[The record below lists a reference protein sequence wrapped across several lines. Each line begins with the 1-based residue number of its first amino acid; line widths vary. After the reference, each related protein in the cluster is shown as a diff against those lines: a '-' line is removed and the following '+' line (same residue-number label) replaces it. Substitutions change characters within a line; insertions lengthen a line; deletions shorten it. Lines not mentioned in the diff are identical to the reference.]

1 MPASTIDDQLK
12 SLPLFLDTEKNTC
25 EKTTYERFPEFQP
38 YIGQNYEGNP
48 NQTLVISEIFSTK
61 FYVTDRKKDES
72 YCEYVLKNPNNPSC
86 VTIQQTLQ
94 RYDEN
99 LTAEN
104 IAFCFFIHKEKV
116 KVGSYRSDF
125 SPKDLDNAINTLVP
139 LINLLKPQKIVFL
152 GSQTKRTV
160 ERRSGSKALNGKT
173 FEQFLAESSI
183 KTEVISLRGRAHNE
197 TTIAKQFNFKLIN
210 WSKQK
215 KWTDEEKK
223 KAAKL
228 REFIEKGGFEK
239 ALEAF
244 ENMRQILIKR
254 WVDSRIFVEK
264 KLEKDEYIG
273 DFWKV
278 AKLFTRLTDFI
289 SMARH
294 NNKEE
299 SPDGAI
305 KVYRYENFLQDL
317 RDRDEY
323 DYTFEIEEC
332 NEKCLSAL
340 QHYYSDLLIGEKT
353 YENDIKDSFDFIS
366 KKLNVAIIA
375 LDCFQEDSEL
385 SDDLKDG
392 DWAMKCEY
400 MCKFLDGKMKALQR
414 LLIPIKAIK
423 ESFDDST
430 DNSGSY
436 MSRKIEFIK
445 DLVKELRPQNDDD
458 PGKVM
463 SLQMVAKRLNESDPP
478 ITTALGKEYDSK
490 GKGVIVLLR
499 NVYKTL
505 VESSSEEDRNIAAEM
520 LHSFTK
526 RPVDKLLE
534 RTEDNVTEEEYWKPF
549 KNMETKGV

>member
-1 MPASTIDDQLK
+1 
-12 SLPLFLDTEKNTC
+12 
-25 EKTTYERFPEFQP
+25 
-38 YIGQNYEGNP
+38 
-48 NQTLVISEIFSTK
+48 
-61 FYVTDRKKDES
+61 
-72 YCEYVLKNPNNPSC
+72 
-86 VTIQQTLQ
+86 
-94 RYDEN
+94 
-99 LTAEN
+99 
-104 IAFCFFIHKEKV
+104 
-116 KVGSYRSDF
+116 
-125 SPKDLDNAINTLVP
+125 
-139 LINLLKPQKIVFL
+139 
-152 GSQTKRTV
+152 
-160 ERRSGSKALNGKT
+160 
-173 FEQFLAESSI
+173 
-183 KTEVISLRGRAHNE
+183 
-197 TTIAKQFNFKLIN
+197 
-210 WSKQK
+210 
-215 KWTDEEKK
+215 
-223 KAAKL
+223 
-228 REFIEKGGFEK
+228 
-239 ALEAF
+239 
-244 ENMRQILIKR
+244 
-254 WVDSRIFVEK
+254 VDSRIFVEK

-385 SDDLKDG
+385 SDNLKDG